1 MRKRLSVTDILLTS
15 MLNMFKKSPAACMLE
30 NLVFYPQTE
39 MKVPAQKNKKKGL
52 S

>member
-15 MLNMFKKSPAACMLE
+15 MLNAFKKSPTACMLE
-30 NLVFYPQTE
+30 NVVFYHQNE